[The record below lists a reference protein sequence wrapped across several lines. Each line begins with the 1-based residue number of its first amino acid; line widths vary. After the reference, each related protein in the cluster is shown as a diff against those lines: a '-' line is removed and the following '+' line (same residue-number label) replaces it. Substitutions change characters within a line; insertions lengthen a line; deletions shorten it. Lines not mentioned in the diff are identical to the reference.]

1 MAGVAYK
8 PETERGLGWM
18 TFAGLMLGFAGTFTV
33 IDGIVALAK
42 SKFYVADAVYVFGD
56 VRTWGWIMLIV
67 GTIELVAAFAV
78 FSGSQLARWF
88 GVAVAGLNGIA
99 QLMFL
104 PAYPWWAIS
113 VFAVD
118 VLVIYALVA
127 YGGRNYSTV

>member
-1 MAGVAYK
+1 
-8 PETERGLGWM
+8 M